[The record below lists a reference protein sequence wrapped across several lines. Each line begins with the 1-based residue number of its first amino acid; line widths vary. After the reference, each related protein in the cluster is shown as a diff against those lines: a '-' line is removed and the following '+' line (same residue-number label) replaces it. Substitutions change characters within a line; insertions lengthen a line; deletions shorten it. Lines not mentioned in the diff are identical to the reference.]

1 MNIQGVI
8 ILEKELKKKKKQTQQ
23 CFTLPSAL
31 RPSPA
36 RNCMLLPL
44 LLFQPA
50 LDLWETGPQREA
62 RAGAGPGLPD
72 SQGAGVQ
79 SLGGMLV

>member
-8 ILEKELKKKKKQTQQ
+8 ILEKELKKKKKNQQ

-31 RPSPA
+31 RPIPA
-36 RNCMLLPL
+36 RNCMLLP

-62 RAGAGPGLPD
+62 RAGAGPELPD

-79 SLGGMLV
+79 SLAGMLV